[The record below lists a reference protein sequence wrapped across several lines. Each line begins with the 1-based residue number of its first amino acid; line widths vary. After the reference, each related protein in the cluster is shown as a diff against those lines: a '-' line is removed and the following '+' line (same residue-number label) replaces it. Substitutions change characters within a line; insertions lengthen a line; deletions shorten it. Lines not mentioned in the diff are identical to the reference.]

1 MKIKQNAK
9 DMKFTKETITE
20 ELVQLFIAFAENEIS
35 AEELAKEM
43 NISTEKVEKVAK
55 EFNFFEEYDNLPQDG
70 EISPEEQDEIMC
82 ETFSQFANLLTK

>member
-1 MKIKQNAK
+1 MI
-9 DMKFTKETITE
+9 TKENITE
-20 ELVQLFIAFAENEIS
+20 ELVQLFISYAEGEIS

-43 NISTEKVEKVAK
+43 NILTEKVEKAAK

-82 ETFSQFANLLTK
+82 ETFSQFANLLIK